1 MLDDSDILR
10 LYKAGQREEAFNH
23 VVKNY
28 GERLYWHIRRLVLVH
43 EDADDLLQNTFV
55 KAWSAMDS
63 FRGASGLYTW
73 LYRIATNET
82 LTFLNKQRISG
93 AFSLSEE
100 PERVGRMLSTDRNF
114 DGDKLQMTLQQAI
127 ASLPPKQRVVFTMR
141 YYDET
146 PYEQIS
152 KVLGTSVG
160 ALKASYHHAYNKV
173 LEYVKQ
179 RIDID
184 Y

>member
-1 MLDDSDILR
+1 MPSDSEIIR
-10 LYKAGQREEAFNH
+10 LYRSGAKEEAFNQ
-23 VVKNY
+23 VVKIY

-63 FRGASGLYTW
+63 FRGDSGLFTW
-73 LYRIATNET
+73 LWRIATNET
-82 LTFLNKQRISG
+82 LTFLEKKRKTS
-93 AFSLSEE
+93 AFSLPEE
-100 PERVGRMLSTDRNF
+100 PDRVGNLLKSDRNF
-114 DGDKLQMTLQQAI
+114 DGDKLQIVLQQAI
-127 ASLPPKQRVVFTMR
+127 ASLPAKQRVVFTMR

-152 KVLGTSVG
+152 RVLGTSVG
-160 ALKASYHHAYNKV
+160 ALKASYHHAYTKV
-173 LEYVKQ
+173 LDYVKQ